1 MKKVM
6 RYALK
11 LTYILIVQIA
21 LPVGIIMGSMHYAKK
36 IIASKPK
43 ASRKEQ
49 VKSKVVV
56 KTITVTPQR
65 KRNIVSG
72 YGTMQAYRRL
82 SVRPQVSGNV
92 VWQNPKLL
100 VGQVIAKGE
109 DILRIDKREFEIRY
123 QQEQANLVRAQFELK
138 VEEGNQVVAARE
150 WELLGET
157 VSSKVDSDLALRKP
171 HLKEKQA
178 AVMAAENSVKRA
190 KLDLE
195 RTIIAAP
202 FSAIVID
209 ESVEV
214 GQLVNSQNSI
224 ATVADVNAFWV
235 RVNIPVEQL
244 SQIVIPPSQEQTG
257 SKARIIQNMGRG
269 KPNVRNGHVIGI
281 LGDLDPQGRMA
292 RVLVKV
298 DDALGRSSQK
308 KPMLIGSYVKVDIQ
322 GKATKNLYKIPRYAL
337 HQNNEVWIKNARN
350 QLEIRI
356 VKVAFGNDDFIFVE
370 GLKDNERVIVSNLS
384 VAMSGML
391 LEEAGNNN
399 E

>member
-1 MKKVM
+1 MKKIM

-11 LTYILIVQIA
+11 ITYIIIIQIS
-21 LPVGIIMGSMHYAKK
+21 LPIGIIVGSLHYAKK

-56 KTITVTPQR
+56 KTIVVHPQR

-100 VGQVIAKGE
+100 VGQIIEKDS
-109 DILRIDKREFEIRY
+109 DILRIDQREFDIRY
-123 QQEQANLVRAQFELK
+123 KQEQANLVRAQFELK
-138 VEEGNQVVAARE
+138 LEEGNQVVAARE
-150 WELLGET
+150 WELLGKS
-157 VSSKVDSDLALRKP
+157 VSSKVNADLALRKP
-171 HLKEKQA
+171 HLQEKKA
-178 AVMAAENSVKRA
+178 AVMAAENSVERA

-195 RTIIAAP
+195 RTIIKAP
-202 FSAIVID
+202 FSALVIE

-224 ATVADVNAFWV
+224 ATIADVDAFWV
-235 RVNIPVEQL
+235 RVNIPVEKL
-244 SQIVIPPSQEQTG
+244 SQIVIPDNYEEKG
-257 SKARIIQNMGRG
+257 SKARIIQNMGNG
-269 KPNVRNGHVIGI
+269 KPNLRSGHVIGI

-298 DDALGRSSQK
+298 DDALGRNSQQ

-322 GKATKNLYKIPRYAL
+322 GKASKNLYKIPRYAL
-337 HQNNEVWIKNARN
+337 HQNNEVWIKNTRN
-350 QLEIRI
+350 QLEIRT
-356 VKVAFGNDDFIFVE
+356 VKVTFGNDEFIFVE
-370 GLKDNERVIVSNLS
+370 GLQDGERVIISNLS

-391 LEEAGNNN
+391 LQEAGNSD